1 MPKEKRGGSSMV
13 QRGKSIAKEKEKAR
27 DIRRTF
33 KILREMW
40 LDIGIEKVNLH
51 EGITIKA
58 LLNSSATGMFM
69 DRRMT
74 ERYGFKMR
82 KLKRL
87 LKVKNMNRT
96 ENSKENITHQ
106 VEFNVFYKNHVERI
120 RMDVCNLGKTEI
132 ILGIP

>member
-1 MPKEKRGGSSMV
+1 MV

-33 KILREMW
+33 KILREVW

-87 LKVKNMNRT
+87 LKVKNMDRT

>member
-1 MPKEKRGGSSMV
+1 
-13 QRGKSIAKEKEKAR
+13 
-27 DIRRTF
+27 
-33 KILREMW
+33 
-40 LDIGIEKVNLH
+40 
-51 EGITIKA
+51 
-58 LLNSSATGMFM
+58 MFM

-87 LKVKNMNRT
+87 LKVKNMDRT

>member
-1 MPKEKRGGSSMV
+1 MV

-87 LKVKNMNRT
+87 LKVKNMDRT